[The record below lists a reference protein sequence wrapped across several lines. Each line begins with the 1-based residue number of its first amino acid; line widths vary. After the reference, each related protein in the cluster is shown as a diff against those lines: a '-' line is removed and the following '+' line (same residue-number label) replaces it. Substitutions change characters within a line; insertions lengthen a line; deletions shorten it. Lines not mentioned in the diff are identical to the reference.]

1 MASSTTMPKAIINP
15 NNEII
20 FIDWPEKNMT
30 PNVAKNAIGM
40 PNATHI
46 AVFQARKTN
55 KTIKTIINPEIPF
68 LTNKDILSLIK
79 FEAVYCKSLPQ

>member
-1 MASSTTMPKAIINP
+1 
-15 NNEII
+15 
-20 FIDWPEKNMT
+20 MT
-30 PNVAKNAIGM
+30 PNVAKKAIGM

-79 FEAVYCKSLPQ
+79 FEAVL